1 MAANTAPIFT
11 LTPNC
16 AVSQITAANT
26 ARDGSGSLVTAFTAG
41 TNGSLI
47 SQITFINDA
56 TAVGASALK
65 VCRVF
70 ITDTSGANPTLFQ
83 EVLLAAVTSSNTAI
97 GATSTITFT
106 NGLVIKAGQLIKVSQ
121 SLCATG
127 ADNSACIV
135 QGGDY

>member
-16 AVSQITAANT
+16 AVSFITAANT
-26 ARDGSGSLVTAFTAG
+26 ARDGSGTLVTAFTAG

-47 SQITFINDA
+47 SQITFTNDA
-56 TAVGASALK
+56 ATVGASAAK

-70 ITDTSGANPTLFQ
+70 VTDSSGANPTLLQ
-83 EVLLAAVTSSNTAI
+83 EVALPLVTSSNTAI
-97 GATSTITFT
+97 GATATITFV
-106 NGLVIKAGQLIKVSQ
+106 NGLVIKSGQLIKVSQ
-121 SLCATG
+121 SLCATS
-127 ADNSACIV
+127 ADNSAVVV